1 MAGVFRKVYS
11 FIRKDFWRK
20 MIALFFALMIYAVV
34 QDLQQDGRTVTDVP
48 VEVVLPPELVSIGA
62 PEFRVTVRAKGPSR
76 GLAQINPND
85 LRARVRV
92 RYHDFIAG
100 QPCKVRL
107 TPDDF
112 RSFNG
117 VRVTEIPSSESTLVL
132 NLQRRVTR
140 NVRIQPKFDK
150 TRSLSRDYERREV
163 RCIPAEVQVTGPEQI
178 LRSLKEV
185 STQPI
190 PLDESVVESFE
201 TRVELEAPEGTVIS
215 PENVTVQVDIAKNY
229 ISRRFESLPLLFLA
243 QPGSEQRRNFELV
256 DPNKRVTVTIYGQQS
271 STLALQ
277 PEEVKPYIDV
287 SKLTEPGIYTVS
299 ISCYV
304 KGDRLDVKDI
314 VPDKIRVKIT
324 DRK

>member
-92 RYHDFIAG
+92 RYQDFIAG

-132 NLQRRVTR
+132 NLQRQVTR

-215 PENVTVQVDIAKNY
+215 PENVTC
-229 ISRRFESLPLLFLA
+229 LLYTYDA
-243 QPGSEQRRNFELV
+243 ADEL
-256 DPNKRVTVTIYGQQS
+256 
-271 STLALQ
+271 
-277 PEEVKPYIDV
+277 
-287 SKLTEPGIYTVS
+287 
-299 ISCYV
+299 
-304 KGDRLDVKDI
+304 
-314 VPDKIRVKIT
+314 
-324 DRK
+324 

>member
-1 MAGVFRKVYS
+1 M
-11 FIRKDFWRK
+11 
-20 MIALFFALMIYAVV
+20 
-34 QDLQQDGRTVTDVP
+34 
-48 VEVVLPPELVSIGA
+48 
-62 PEFRVTVRAKGPSR
+62 
-76 GLAQINPND
+76 
-85 LRARVRV
+85 
-92 RYHDFIAG
+92 
-100 QPCKVRL
+100 
-107 TPDDF
+107 
-112 RSFNG
+112 
-117 VRVTEIPSSESTLVL
+117 
-132 NLQRRVTR
+132 
-140 NVRIQPKFDK
+140 
-150 TRSLSRDYERREV
+150 
-163 RCIPAEVQVTGPEQI
+163 TGPEQI
-178 LRSLKEV
+178 QRSLKEV

-190 PLDESVVESFE
+190 PLDESVVESIE